1 MSNRRH
7 AARWSRAATLLDNDN
22 ETKSRYWCPS
32 LGLSRS
38 SNIIFS
44 TPAASVLPPQNGIC
58 MKRILLCVFFA
69 LATVAQS
76 AVVTGNIVYP
86 PALKPAQQEAKAA
99 QLAAELL
106 ARFHYKATRQDEVF
120 SANIFDRYL
129 KSLDSEKLF
138 FTQADIDRLS
148 VNRTKLVDAVKKEDL
163 SVPFAIFNLFEQRA
177 VERFVYARALL
188 KKGFDF
194 EVSENYQYAR
204 EKESW
209 PKSEA
214 EVLDLWRKRVKNDW
228 LRLKLAGKSEKS
240 IVEILDKRYDNSLK
254 RISRLKSGDAFATYM
269 NAYTTAIEPHTNY
282 MGPRAAENFDISMK
296 LSLVGIGAI
305 LTESDEYATIRELVP
320 GGPASLS
327 GKLNIGDRVIGVSQ
341 GENGVMIDVTGWR
354 LDDAVALI
362 RGPADTVVK
371 LDVLPADAGPDGK
384 HKLVSLVRKAISLE
398 EQAAKVSVHAVIDGK
413 DTRRVG
419 VITLSSFYEDNSA
432 RQKGVQDYKSAARD
446 VARLL
451 DGLKKDRVDS
461 VLVDLRN
468 NGGGSLS
475 QAIELTGLFVGKGP
489 VVQHRSATGAIRV
502 ERDARAIVAWDG
514 PLGVLIN
521 RASASASEIFAA
533 AIQDYGRGL
542 IIGESSFGKGTVQSV
557 VDLDKIAKNT
567 QPQFGGL
574 KMTVAQFFRIDGSTT
589 QLRGVTPDILFPAVA
604 DSSIFGESSFE
615 NALPWVQI
623 KQADYTPVGNLKA
636 MFPVLLAMHDARV
649 KKDTDFQYLQE
660 DIAQSRLLRKKNQVS
675 LNETER
681 RKERDMQEAR
691 IMSRDKKKAKV
702 QSADPAVAGK
712 EIAAGDSSVPRDDGL
727 QAGERKL
734 SNELAAEKAR
744 KNAKDIFLKE
754 AVQILSDHVGLLN
767 AGATLAARVDQESAF
782 RERR

>member
-1 MSNRRH
+1 
-7 AARWSRAATLLDNDN
+7 
-22 ETKSRYWCPS
+22 
-32 LGLSRS
+32 
-38 SNIIFS
+38 
-44 TPAASVLPPQNGIC
+44 
-58 MKRILLCVFFA
+58 MKRVLLSLIFA
-69 LATVAQS
+69 LATTAQG
-76 AVVTGNIVYP
+76 AVLAGADISYP

-106 ARFHYKATRQDEVF
+106 ARFHYKPTRQDETF

-129 KSLDSEKLF
+129 KSLDPEKIF
-138 FTQADIDRLS
+138 FTQADIDKLS
-148 VNRTKLVDAVKKEDL
+148 VDRTKLVDAVKKEDL

-194 EVSENYQYAR
+194 EISENYQYGR
-204 EKESW
+204 EKALW
-209 PKSEA
+209 LKSES

-240 IVEILDKRYDNSLK
+240 IVEVLDKRYDNFLK
-254 RISRLKSGDAFATYM
+254 RVSRLKSGDAFSAYM
-269 NAYTTAIEPHTNY
+269 NAYTTTIEPHTSY

-296 LSLVGIGAI
+296 LSLVGIGAV
-305 LTESDEYATIRELVP
+305 LTELDEYATIRELVP
-320 GGPASLS
+320 GGPAGVS
-327 GKLNIGDRVIGVSQ
+327 GELNIGDRITGVSQ

-371 LDVLPADAGPDGK
+371 LDVLPADAGPDGR
-384 HKLVSLVRKAISLE
+384 HKLVSLVRKAITLE
-398 EQAAKVSVHAVIDGK
+398 EQAAKVSVHEVMDGK
-413 DTRRVG
+413 NARRIG
-419 VITLSSFYEDNSA
+419 VITLSSFYEDSSA
-432 RQKGVQDYKSAARD
+432 RQKGDQNYKSAARD

-451 DGLKKDRVDS
+451 DGLKNDRVDS
-461 VLVDLRN
+461 VLIDLRN
-468 NGGGSLS
+468 NGGGSLGQS
-475 QAIELTGLFVGKGP
+475 IELTGLFVGKGP
-489 VVQHRSATGAIRV
+489 IVQHRSATGAISV

-557 VDLDKIAKNT
+557 VDLDKIAKST

-589 QLRGVTPDILFPAVA
+589 QLRGVTPDILFPAIA
-604 DSSIFGESSFE
+604 DTSSFGESSLD

-623 KQADYTPVGNLKA
+623 KQADYTPVGNLKN
-636 MFPVLLAMHDARV
+636 MFPDLLAMHDARV
-649 KKDTDFQYLQE
+649 KKDTDFQNLQE
-660 DIAQSRLLRKKNQVS
+660 DIAESKLLRKKNQVS

-691 IMSRDKKKAKV
+691 IKSRVANKAKI
-702 QSADPAVAGK
+702 QNTDPTVAVK
-712 EIAAGDSSVPRDDGL
+712 EAAFSDSEASRDDGL

-734 SNELAAEKAR
+734 SSELAAEKAR
-744 KNAKDIFLKE
+744 KNAKDIFLNE
-754 AVQILSDHVGLLN
+754 AVQILSDQVGLLN
-767 AGATLAARVDQESAF
+767 AGATLAARIDQESVV
-782 RERR
+782 RDRR

>member
-1 MSNRRH
+1 M
-7 AARWSRAATLLDNDN
+7 
-22 ETKSRYWCPS
+22 
-32 LGLSRS
+32 
-38 SNIIFS
+38 
-44 TPAASVLPPQNGIC
+44 Q
-58 MKRILLCVFFA
+58 RILLCLIFA
-69 LATVAQS
+69 LATSAQS
-76 AVVTGNIVYP
+76 AVLAGDISYP
-86 PALKPAQQEAKAA
+86 PVLKPAQQEAKAA
-99 QLAAELL
+99 QLAAEIL
-106 ARFHYKATRQDEVF
+106 ARFHYKVPRQDEAF
-120 SANIFDRYL
+120 SASIFDRYL
-129 KSLDSEKLF
+129 KSLDSDKLF
-138 FTQADIDRLS
+138 FTQADIDQLS
-148 VNRTKLVDAVKKEDL
+148 VHRTKLVDAVKKEDL

-194 EVSENYQYAR
+194 RVSENYQYAR

-209 PKSEA
+209 PKSES

-228 LRLKLAGKSEKS
+228 LRLKLADKSEKS
-240 IVEILDKRYDNSLK
+240 IVEILDKRYENSLK
-254 RISRLKSGDAFATYM
+254 RISRLKSADAFAAYM
-269 NAYTTAIEPHTNY
+269 NAYTTTIEPHTNY
-282 MGPRAAENFDISMK
+282 MGPRAAENFDIAMK
-296 LSLVGIGAI
+296 LSLVGIGAV
-305 LTESDEYATIRELVP
+305 LTELDEYATIRELVP

-327 GKLNIGDRVIGVSQ
+327 GALTIGDRIIGVSQ

-371 LDVLPADAGPDGK
+371 LDVLPADAGPDGR
-384 HKLVSLVRKAISLE
+384 HKLVSLIRKAISLE
-398 EQAAKVSVHAVIDGK
+398 EQAAKVSVQTVIDGK

-419 VITLSSFYEDNSA
+419 VITLSSFYEDSSA
-432 RQKGVQDYKSAARD
+432 RQKNVQNYKSAARD

-461 VLVDLRN
+461 VLIDLRN
-468 NGGGSLS
+468 NGGGSLA

-489 VVQHRSATGAIRV
+489 VVQHRSATGAISV
-502 ERDARAIVAWDG
+502 ERDARAFVAWDG

-567 QPQFGGL
+567 QAQFGGL
-574 KMTVAQFFRIDGSTT
+574 KMTVAQFFRIDGGTT
-589 QLRGVTPDILFPAVA
+589 QLRGVTPDILFPAIA
-604 DSSIFGESSFE
+604 DTSSFGESSLD
-615 NALPWVQI
+615 NPLPWVQI
-623 KQADYTPVGNLKA
+623 KQADYTPVGNLKN

-649 KKDTDFQYLQE
+649 KKDTDFQNLQE
-660 DIAQSRLLRKKNQVS
+660 DIAESRLQRKKNQVS

-681 RKERDMQEAR
+681 RKERDVQEAR
-691 IMSRDKKKAKV
+691 IKSRDIKKAKV
-702 QSADPAVAGK
+702 QNADPTIAAK
-712 EIAAGDSSVPRDDGL
+712 EIAAGDSGISRDDGL

-734 SNELAAEKAR
+734 SSELAAEKVR
-744 KNAKDIFLKE
+744 KNAKDIFLNE
-754 AVQILSDHVGLLN
+754 AVQILSDQVGLLN
-767 AGATLAARVDQESAF
+767 AGATLAARIDQESAM